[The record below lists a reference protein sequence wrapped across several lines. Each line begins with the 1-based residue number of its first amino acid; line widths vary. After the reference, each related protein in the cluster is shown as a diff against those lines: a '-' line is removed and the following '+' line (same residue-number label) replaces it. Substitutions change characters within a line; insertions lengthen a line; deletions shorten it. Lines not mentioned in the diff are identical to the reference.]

1 MQLITTISTEA
12 ATELGR
18 RALIIALELTL
29 PILAVGLVVGLF
41 VSVIQAVTQIQEQTL
56 SFIPKILAMAGTLF
70 LLLPWLLGVTTTY
83 MDEAFRQLEFWGGV
97 VNEATYSK

>member
-1 MQLITTISTEA
+1 MELLTTISTEA

-29 PILAVGLVVGLF
+29 PVLAVGLVVGLV
-41 VSVIQAVTQIQEQTL
+41 VSLIQAVTQIQEQTL

-70 LLLPWLLGVTTTY
+70 LLLPWLLGVSTAY
-83 MDEAFRQLEFWGGV
+83 MDEAFRQLELWG
-97 VNEATYSK
+97 AP